1 LPHPFGSCIL
11 PRTIVKLRDVMNKDI
26 EDLYKHASD
35 YFEKYQDEELRDYLL
50 AVAQR
55 LEDADMMFH
64 QFAYF
69 LMHARSTVA
78 FPVRPKHFQEALDR
92 AEKYIQKYGQDH
104 VEN

>member
-1 LPHPFGSCIL
+1 
-11 PRTIVKLRDVMNKDI
+11 MNKDI

-69 LMHARSTVA
+69 LMHALPSINFEGRLLT
-78 FPVRPKHFQEALDR
+78 
-92 AEKYIQKYGQDH
+92 
-104 VEN
+104 

>member
-1 LPHPFGSCIL
+1 
-11 PRTIVKLRDVMNKDI
+11 MNKDI

-69 LMHARSTVA
+69 LMHARLTVIA
-78 FPVRPKHFQEALDR
+78 HPSSRRDR
-92 AEKYIQKYGQDH
+92 QGVA
-104 VEN
+104 VEGPSDGFENADASSSGGFDDGPDIGIKVSAPL

>member
-1 LPHPFGSCIL
+1 
-11 PRTIVKLRDVMNKDI
+11 MNKDI

-69 LMHARSTVA
+69 LMHGGCSGGMTDFSDVSGEFKPLPGPGAGGRSSGRL
-78 FPVRPKHFQEALDR
+78 P
-92 AEKYIQKYGQDH
+92 G
-104 VEN
+104 